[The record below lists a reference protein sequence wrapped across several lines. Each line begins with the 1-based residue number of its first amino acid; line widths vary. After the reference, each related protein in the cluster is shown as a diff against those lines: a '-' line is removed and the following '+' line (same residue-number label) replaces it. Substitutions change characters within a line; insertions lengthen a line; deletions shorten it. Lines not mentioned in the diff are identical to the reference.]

1 MVLIPKDR
9 AGNTKV
15 ARRFILFDDETH
27 GPTFKEDSRI
37 LVTSAS
43 SGTQHM
49 WITAHNGDASVIGLD
64 WTHHFIN
71 EAHHLRGFLREIGSH
86 RDYTIADGN
95 LEIKYTYI
103 LIV

>member
-1 MVLIPKDR
+1 MLIPKDR

-15 ARRFILFDDETH
+15 ARRFILFDNETQ
-27 GPTFKEDSRI
+27 GPIIKDGSRI

-43 SGTQHM
+43 SETQNM

-64 WTHHFIN
+64 WTNHFIN
-71 EAHHLRGFLREIGSH
+71 EAHHFGGYLREIGSH
-86 RDYTIADGN
+86 DYKIEYGN
-95 LEIKYTYI
+95 LEVKFTYI